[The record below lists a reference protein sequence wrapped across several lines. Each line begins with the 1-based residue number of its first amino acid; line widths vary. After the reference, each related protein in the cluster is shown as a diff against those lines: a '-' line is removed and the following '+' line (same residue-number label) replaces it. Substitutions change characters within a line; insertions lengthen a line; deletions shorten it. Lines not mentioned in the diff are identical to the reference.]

1 MRSAISRCGKG
12 PLIIAGGSAYSR
24 AIDFAGLRT
33 IADEIDAYLMVDMAH
48 FAGLVA
54 AGLYPNLF
62 PHAIDDRRFRTGLRY
77 APEDVERAFFV
88 YSLSVRTAWSP
99 RPLGPPSEPVVIIL
113 RVAGRENG
121 SMHRTILFSLLIPLA
136 AAALGAEPQ
145 WLTLPP
151 TPTLPKPA
159 QSGIAPVNGIK
170 LWYGTFGQG
179 EPVILLH
186 GGLANANYWGYQ
198 VRALQPHYRVIV
210 MDSRGH
216 GRSTRDERPYGYN
229 LMAADVIGL
238 MDFLK
243 IPKSAIV
250 GWSDG
255 AIVGLD
261 MAMQHPERVTKLFA
275 FAANSDPSGVAD
287 IAKSPVFNAFIARAE
302 KEYQGLSPTPDQYK
316 PFLEQISKM
325 WQTQPNWTAEN
336 LRAITVPTWIVDAD
350 HDEAI
355 KRENTEFI
363 AANIPG
369 AGLLLQPG
377 VSHFSFIQ
385 DPEQFNRD
393 VLHFLEHVKGR

>member
-1 MRSAISRCGKG
+1 
-12 PLIIAGGSAYSR
+12 
-24 AIDFAGLRT
+24 
-33 IADEIDAYLMVDMAH
+33 
-48 FAGLVA
+48 
-54 AGLYPNLF
+54 
-62 PHAIDDRRFRTGLRY
+62 
-77 APEDVERAFFV
+77 
-88 YSLSVRTAWSP
+88 
-99 RPLGPPSEPVVIIL
+99 
-113 RVAGRENG
+113 
-121 SMHRTILFSLLIPLA
+121 MHRLAIWFSLLVLLA
-136 AAALGAEPQ
+136 PAAALGAEPQ

-151 TPTLPKPA
+151 TPTLPKSA
-159 QSGIAPVNGIK
+159 QSGTAPINGTK
-170 LWYGTFGQG
+170 LWYATFGHG

-186 GGLANANYWGYQ
+186 GGLANANYWGHQ
-198 VRALQPHYRVIV
+198 VRALQPRYRVIV
-210 MDSRGH
+210 VDSRGH
-216 GRSTRDERPYGYN
+216 GRSTRDERPYGYD

-243 IPKSAIV
+243 IQKAAIV

-261 MAMQHPERVTKLFA
+261 IAMHHPERVTKLFA

-287 IAKSPVFNAFIARAE
+287 IAKSPIFNAFIARAE
-302 KEYQGLSPTPDQYK
+302 KEYQALSPTPDQYK
-316 PFLEQISKM
+316 PFLEQISQM
-325 WQTQPNWTAEN
+325 WETQPNWTAEN

-355 KRENTEFI
+355 NRQNTEFM

-369 AGLLLQPG
+369 AGLLLQPQ